1 MGRAIGIDL
10 GTTYSAVSIVNDF
23 GKPEILPNREGEAI
37 TASVVLFQGDMPL
50 VGSMAKR
57 AAATDPDNVVQF
69 VKRQMGNPAWSF
81 DAPGGKSYRPEEVS
95 ALILKRLK
103 DDAEM
108 VLGEP
113 VTDAVITVPAYF
125 DDANR
130 RATIDAGTM
139 AGLNVLR
146 VLNEPTAAAIA
157 YGVAN
162 DSDGT
167 FLVFDLGGGTF
178 DVTVL
183 KSDNDNYEVLATDG
197 DKNLGGFDWDNEI
210 MRYVSKEFE
219 AETGTNLLDD
229 DAASADLRDKAEIAK
244 RTLTSVGKA
253 NIMISHGGHSKVIPI
268 TREEF
273 QELTAGLLSRA
284 EFLTNDVL
292 EQADLKW
299 DEITHVLLVGGSTRM
314 PMIREMVERIS
325 GKKPERNLNPDEIV
339 AMGAAIQA
347 SISVTETG
355 SGSGNTDSASDAGA
369 AAAAPVPGLAG
380 ITVKDVTSQS
390 LGIIALDDDHK
401 EINSIIISRNSPIP
415 LQESGVYLTLQ
426 NNQTRFKVTVTE
438 GDDSD
443 PDFVN
448 SLGEQVLPIA
458 PYPKGAKFEVTY
470 SYDVDQVVHVG
481 VVDLQTNLPVG
492 NFEVENK
499 ANMSRDAVAVSAQGL
514 SRVEVL

>member
-23 GKPEILPNREGEAI
+23 GKPEILMNREGETI
-37 TASVVLFQGDMPL
+37 TASVVLFQEEMPL

-81 DAPGGKSYRPEEVS
+81 DAPDGKSYRPEEVS

-113 VTDAVITVPAYF
+113 VEDAVITVPAYF

-157 YGVAN
+157 YGVSN

-183 KSDNDNYEVLATDG
+183 NSDEGDYRVLATDG

-210 MRYVSKEFE
+210 MRHVSKEFE
-219 AETGTNLLDD
+219 AETGTSLLDD
-229 DAASADLRDKAEIAK
+229 DAAAADLRDKAEIAK

-253 NIMISHGGHSKVIPI
+253 NIMISYNGTSKVIPI
-268 TREEF
+268 TRETF
-273 QELTAGLLSRA
+273 NELTAGLLDRA
-284 EFLTNDVL
+284 KFLTNDVL
-292 EQADLKW
+292 EQASLTW
-299 DEITHVLLVGGSTRM
+299 ESITHVLLVGGSTRM
-314 PMIREMVERIS
+314 PMVREMVEEIS
-325 GKKPERNLNPDEIV
+325 GKTPERNLNPDEVV

-347 SISVTETG
+347 SISAAQESTG
-355 SGSGNTDSASDAGA
+355 SGSDAAAGTQAGA
-369 AAAAPVPGLAG
+369 AVLAPALAG

-390 LGIIALDDDHK
+390 LGIIALDDNHQ
-401 EINSIIISRNSPIP
+401 EYNSIIIRRNSPIP
-415 LQESGVYLTLQ
+415 LQESGVYLTVQ
-426 NNQTRFKVTVTE
+426 DNQTRFKVTVTE
-438 GDDSD
+438 GDDED
-443 PDFVN
+443 PEYVN
-448 SLGEQVLPIA
+448 SLGEQILPVS
-458 PYPKGAKFEVTY
+458 PYPQGAKFEVTY

-481 VVDLQTNLPVG
+481 VVDLQTGLPVG

-499 ANMSRDAVAVSAQGL
+499 SNMSRDDVAISATRLTG
-514 SRVEVL
+514 VEVL